1 MKRSLAILLCL
12 LVIGSAAAGGFS
24 LSLIDSADELE
35 FTEEIIY
42 GDPKELEGLNVRFTS
57 SVSRFLDYYP
67 RLGSFYWTTEGSF
80 DEGRIIAETKQEYS
94 NKTPSF
100 SIPENVFVRTYPVYS
115 GALRLVYPGLIE
127 KIREGH
133 SEELEEG
140 KAVSIEMPLK
150 DIFMQY
156 PIEIT
161 LQSKFSR
168 SAFEGSSA
176 DRVQNAVAFQKKA
189 DEYFKFPIA
198 EDITASL
205 MLTKTGIARIETLS
219 GNNFEKGMEIRTFGS
234 FSTGDK
240 LYFFFEAQVPGVL
253 KGTRYDYSMVPGGY
267 GVYSVSIHYDDNVLI
282 ADVESL
288 STLCS
293 FGDETSIEAF
303 SSSKD
308 GSIIYVFAEEN
319 DEHKVYAVDAK
330 TGEKLQRLSIC
341 GADASQCLVQKEDGY
356 HLFGIR
362 ETYSEREEKGVIY
375 VLEED
380 ESGFLSIA
388 LKADIG
394 EVTKDRNIH
403 ELLEYGQWINSE
415 YGVGYSQYYN
425 SVGLCNAYRDGK
437 LYIASPDINGNSD
450 SPEYISR
457 CGIAVAV
464 FGKDGPLFFGNYK
477 SSIDGT
483 SCGPQ
488 RYIKPE
494 IRFE

>member
-12 LVIGSAAAGGFS
+12 LIIGSAAAGGFS
-24 LSLIDSADELE
+24 LSLIDSADDLE
-35 FTEEIIY
+35 FTEDIIY

-57 SVSRFLDYYP
+57 SVSRFLDYWP
-67 RLGSFYWTTEGSF
+67 RLGSFYWTTEACF
-80 DEGRIIAETKQEYS
+80 DEGRVIAETEQKYS
-94 NKTPSF
+94 FVRERNEVPERVDIRATMSF
-100 SIPENVFVRTYPVYS
+100 SDNYD
-115 GALRLVYPGLIE
+115 LMHPGLLE
-127 KIREGH
+127 NIREKY
-133 SEELEEG
+133 SKEFENKELIS
-140 KAVSIEMPLK
+140 VVMPLK
-150 DIFMQY
+150 DIYTQY
-156 PIEIT
+156 PLDFAVLGDYT
-161 LQSKFSR
+161 VSPFSM
-168 SAFEGSSA
+168 ASSNTA
-176 DRVQNAVAFQKKA
+176 QNEAAFQKKA
-189 DEYFKFPIA
+189 EEYFKFPIA
-198 EDITASL
+198 DDIKASL
-205 MLTKTGIARIETLS
+205 TIPKTGRTRVDILS
-219 GNNFEKGMEIRTFGS
+219 GYSFERAMNIKKYGS

-240 LYFFFEAQVPGVL
+240 IYFFFEAQTVG
-253 KGTRYDYSMVPGGY
+253 GIESTRYDYSLVPGGY
-267 GVYSVSIHYDDNVLI
+267 GVYSVGIHYEDRALVID
-282 ADVESL
+282 AESL
-288 STLCS
+288 TTLCS
-293 FGDETSIEAF
+293 FGDETSIEAL

-308 GSIIYVFAEEN
+308 GNVIYVFAKEN

-330 TGEKLQRLSIC
+330 TGEKLQKLSIC
-341 GADASQCLVQKEDGY
+341 GADASQCLIQKEEGY

-380 ESGFLSIA
+380 ERGFLSIT

-394 EVTKDRNIH
+394 EVTKGRNIH

-483 SCGPQ
+483 SCEPQ

>member
-12 LVIGSAAAGGFS
+12 LIIGSAAAGGFS

-80 DEGRIIAETKQEYS
+80 DEGRIIAETEQEYS
-94 NKTPSF
+94 YKTPSF
-100 SIPENVFVRTYPVYS
+100 SIPETVFVRTDPIYS
-115 GALRLVYPGLIE
+115 GALRLIYPGLIE
-127 KIREGH
+127 KIREEH

-161 LQSKFSR
+161 LQSKFSS

-176 DRVQNAVAFQKKA
+176 VRVQNAVDFQKKT

-205 MLTKTGIARIETLS
+205 ILTKTGIARIENPS
-219 GNNFEKGMEIRTFGS
+219 GNNFEKGMEIWKFGS

-267 GVYSVSIHYDDNVLI
+267 GVYSVGIHYEDRALVT
-282 ADVESL
+282 DVESL
-288 STLCS
+288 TTLCS
-293 FGDETSIEAF
+293 FGDETSIEAL

-308 GSIIYVFAEEN
+308 GSVIYVFVKEN

-330 TGEKLQRLSIC
+330 TGEKLQKLSIC
-341 GADASQCLVQKEDGY
+341 GADASHYFVQKEDGY

-362 ETYSEREEKGVIY
+362 EAYSEREEKGVIY

-394 EVTKDRNIH
+394 EVTKGRNIYG
-403 ELLEYGQWINSE
+403 LLEYGQWINIE
-415 YGVGYSQYYN
+415 YGMGYSQYYN
-425 SVGLCNAYRDGK
+425 SAGLCNAYRDGK
-437 LYIASPDINGNSD
+437 LYIVSPDINGNSD
-450 SPEYISR
+450 SPEYVSR
-457 CGIAVAV
+457 CGIAIAV
-464 FGKDGPLFFGNYK
+464 FGKEGPLYLGNYK
-477 SSIDGT
+477 SSIGGT
-483 SCGPQ
+483 LCEPQ
-488 RYIKPE
+488 RYSRPV

>member
-12 LVIGSAAAGGFS
+12 LIIGSAAAGGFS
-24 LSLIDSADELE
+24 LSHIDSADELE
-35 FTEEIIY
+35 FTEDIIY

-67 RLGSFYWTTEGSF
+67 RLGSFYWTTEACF

-94 NKTPSF
+94 YKKPSF
-100 SIPENVFVRTYPVYS
+100 SIPETVFVRTDPVYS
-115 GALRLVYPGLIE
+115 GASRLIYPGLIE

-176 DRVQNAVAFQKKA
+176 DRVQNAAVFQKKA

-205 MLTKTGIARIETLS
+205 IMTKTGITRIENLS
-219 GNNFEKGMEIRTFGS
+219 GNNFEKGMEIRKFGS

-282 ADVESL
+282 ADVDSL

-293 FGDETSIEAF
+293 FGDETSIEAL

-308 GSIIYVFAEEN
+308 GSVIYVFAGEK
-319 DEHKVYAVDAK
+319 DEHVVYAIDSK
-330 TGEKLQRLSIC
+330 TGKTMQKLSIC
-341 GADASQCLVQKEDGY
+341 SFEPREIFVQKEEGY
-356 HLFGIR
+356 LLFGAKIGQIAD
-362 ETYSEREEKGVIY
+362 EVKGAVY
-375 VLEED
+375 VLEEGEGGLLD
-380 ESGFLSIA
+380 IA
-388 LKADIG
+388 LKADI
-394 EVTKDRNIH
+394 
-403 ELLEYGQWINSE
+403 
-415 YGVGYSQYYN
+415 N
-425 SVGLCNAYRDGK
+425 SVASGHNIYEILQEGKWLNVDYRGGYEYLNGAGICNAYKDGK
-437 LYIASPDINGNSD
+437 LYIVSPDLSSNAAK
-450 SPEYISR
+450 PEYSSR
-457 CGIAVAV
+457 CGVAVAV
-464 FGKDGPLFFGNYK
+464 FGKEGPLFFGNYK
-477 SSIDGT
+477 SSIGGT
-483 SCGPQ
+483 SCEPQ
-488 RYIKPE
+488 RYIRPE
-494 IRFE
+494 ISFE